1 MRRFES
7 YRPSH
12 FSDKTIAFNPMN
24 NSLILSL
31 KEVFVSY
38 HKNEIF
44 KDIDLNIHRRDFIA
58 LVGKNGAG
66 KSTLMNVI
74 SGLHEIDNG
83 EIWHIENIAVNYFNQ
98 NFIFNNEENSIENE
112 IKSSLSTDI
121 EEYEIDIFCNYL
133 QLSKEEKI
141 INLSGGQK
149 KRVAL
154 IKTLIKKSD
163 ILLLDEPTN
172 HLDLDTIIW
181 LENYLKKLDCSIICV
196 SHDRQF
202 LKNFTNKIFWI
213 DRTQIKINNNG
224 YSDFENWSN
233 FLLEQEERELQN
245 RKQFVNI
252 EMNWANRGVKARV
265 KRNSRRLEQARELRD
280 NLEEDISAFKK
291 ATRKIQ
297 INKVEDE
304 SKNFKHVAEF
314 YNAGFYYNGKNPK
327 KILDGFNFKI
337 NKKDRIGL
345 LGSNG
350 SGKSTFLKILLQEID
365 LLEGSLKIR
374 NELEFSYFD
383 QLRIDLKD
391 NLPIKKILVP
401 SGGDYLN
408 INGRE
413 RHVCSYLKDFHFDPS
428 KANDPVGSLSGG
440 MKNRLL
446 LSKVLSNPKSGLILD
461 EPTNDLDIDTLELV
475 ESILSTYNGT
485 LIIVSHNRDFLD
497 KLVNK
502 ILFFKGNGEVIIFNG
517 GYSDF
522 LLNQE
527 NLIQTEVKNNFD
539 IKPTSSNK
547 DKSNNKLTYKLKFE
561 LENLPKEIDK
571 IKEEIIGT
579 ESLLSNP
586 NLYTENYELFLK
598 SSEKIGILQKDLE
611 KKEERWLDLIELEE
625 RSDL

>member
-1 MRRFES
+1 
-7 YRPSH
+7 
-12 FSDKTIAFNPMN
+12 MN

-314 YNAGFYYNGKNPK
+314 YNAGFYYDGKNPK